1 MDGMFTP
8 ATGFAL
14 LALLAFII
22 AGLFIRRVRFTTK
35 MVIHASLLIALTII
49 LHQIRIFHMPQGGSV
64 TLGAMLPLL
73 LLSFRYGPGVGM
85 LAGFLYGGILLFQD
99 PFILHPVQVLFDYP
113 LPYMAMGAAGLFPRH
128 MAAGVVFAFFLRFA
142 CHVVSGVVFFASY
155 APAGTDPLVYSLL
168 YNAGTLIP
176 ECIICGVLLKL
187 LPIRRLLGAMRA

>member
-1 MDGMFTP
+1 MGGMFTP
-8 ATGFAL
+8 AAGFAL
-14 LALLAFII
+14 LALLAFIV
-22 AGLFIRRVRFTTK
+22 AGLFIRRIRFTTK
-35 MVIHASLLIALTII
+35 MVLHAALLIALTII

-85 LAGFLYGGILLFQD
+85 LAGFLYGCVSLIQD

-113 LPYMAMGAAGLFPRH
+113 LPYMAMGAAGLFPRR
-128 MAAGVVFAFFLRFA
+128 MAVGVALAFLLRFA
-142 CHVVSGVVFFASY
+142 CHVISGVVFFASY
-155 APAGTDPLVYSLL
+155 APEGTDPLVYSLL